1 MGTRGLYGFRKN
13 GEDKLTYNHFDS
25 YPDWLGRKVV
35 EFCKETSIEE
45 MNKIFDKIVLV
56 DENVKPTRTQI
67 LECIKYYDNSVST
80 QSVEDWYCL
89 LRDAQGNLNAYKDG
103 LEYMI
108 DNQEFIKDSLFC
120 EFAYIINLDTNC
132 LEFYLGFQK
141 EPCPLNRYGGDND
154 RGYYPCKMVAYY
166 PIEPEYMDSHS
177 IQDCVDDMNK
187 QSEVD

>member
-45 MNKIFDKIVLV
+45 MSAIFDKIVLV
-56 DENVKPTRTQI
+56 DEYAKPTKAQI
-67 LECIKYYDNSVST
+67 ESCIKYYDGRVST

-89 LRDAQGNLNAYKDG
+89 LREAQGNLDVYKDG

-108 DNQEFIKDSLFC
+108 DNHGFIENSLFC
-120 EFAYIINLDTNC
+120 EYAYIINLDDGV

-141 EPCPLNRYGGDND
+141 EPDYNNRYGTENYN
-154 RGYYPCKMVAYY
+154 GYYPCKMVSSY
-166 PIEPEYMDSHS
+166 PIEKMHEWSVDFH
-177 IQDCVDDMNK
+177 VDDMNEL
-187 QSEVD
+187 SEEGYK